1 MIIKN
6 IVFDVGDVL
15 VRFRWR
21 ELMQDLNFTEE
32 EIEFLGKNMVQTEYW
47 GQLDEG
53 VHSCDEAPEHF
64 SALYPQYTDQIHRF
78 WDNLVDIVKQFP
90 YSDSLIRS
98 LKNQGYG
105 VYLLSNYPEQAAE
118 MHWSKFT
125 FMDVLDG
132 CIISALEKLIKP
144 DHRIFQILHSRFG
157 LELSECIFIDDRD
170 VNVKAANEV
179 GMHGIQFTG
188 YKDLQAKLKEIG
200 IEIPNEA

>member
-47 GQLDEG
+47 SQLDEG

-90 YSDSLIRS
+90 YADSLIRS
-98 LKNQGYG
+98 PKIRAMGYISYPTTQSKPLKCIGPSSPSWMYWTAT
-105 VYLLSNYPEQAAE
+105 LSQPWKN
-118 MHWSKFT
+118 
-125 FMDVLDG
+125 
-132 CIISALEKLIKP
+132 
-144 DHRIFQILHSRFG
+144 
-157 LELSECIFIDDRD
+157 
-170 VNVKAANEV
+170 
-179 GMHGIQFTG
+179 
-188 YKDLQAKLKEIG
+188 
-200 IEIPNEA
+200 